1 MKKIL
6 KVAKR
11 EVGRFRARFSGG
23 SRPVILALLA
33 ISLLVSYFIA
43 QQGLVM
49 GRDIY
54 TVGVSPDGP
63 YIGDGRFDALT
74 PDRASG
80 MEMLNEGAIDLY
92 MDGETA
98 YTRHD
103 MRSQYA
109 AGALKKYLE
118 NVETTRLIEQYDINL
133 SFPLRIGVEYL
144 PVTTVP
150 VPSTVA
156 TPIPS
161 SPVATPVVDTSAAVM
176 QQIGEL
182 QNGSSKKF
190 KAEFV
195 SENEVII
202 PSLMSPPVPLSQV
215 VLAFLYIVPMLFMGI
230 FFNSS
235 FMEEKTNRKLN
246 ILMSAPI
253 TPFDIIA
260 GKMLPYVAFSLAVV
274 VAMTL
279 VLGGDV
285 LLALAIFLP
294 VILFIFAI
302 YLMVA
307 LIYRTFKD
315 QTFFSMAAITFV
327 TGYLVLPAL
336 FTGIN
341 SVSYI
346 SPLTLAVQMY
356 RGESFGLA
364 EYALS
369 AGPMYIV
376 FGLAVYVGT
385 RIFNEE
391 YMMGF
396 GPLYRKAADAIYL
409 AIDKSHI
416 YLSIALLSLLIIP
429 AVFMVQMVIAILS
442 LMVPVS
448 LPPMVFLAIL
458 LALCV
463 IVEEVAKSAGIAT
476 LLENKK
482 VRSTGA
488 LLALAAASALGFFI
502 GEKLLLY
509 LSLSIV
515 SNIMLIEAIGSADL
529 LVIPLIAHF
538 MFTSIVCLLTR
549 KLGVKYYALAV
560 MAGSFVHFLYN
571 LVILAGEMGAI

>member
-6 KVAKR
+6 QVAKR

-23 SRPVILALLA
+23 SRLVIVGLIAV
-33 ISLLVSYFIA
+33 SLLVSYLVA

-49 GRDIY
+49 GKDIY
-54 TVGVSPDGP
+54 TIGVSPGGP
-63 YIGDGRFDALT
+63 YIGDGRFHVLVTDKET
-74 PDRASG
+74 GVR
-80 MEMLNEGAIDLY
+80 MLNEGSIDLY
-92 MDGETA
+92 LDGEMA
-98 YTRHD
+98 LTRRD
-103 MRSQYA
+103 ERSQYA
-109 AGALKKYLE
+109 AGALKQYLE
-118 NVETTRLIEQYDINL
+118 NLERSRLIEQYDINL
-133 SFPLRIGVEYL
+133 SFPLRVEVGYL
-144 PVTTVP
+144 STVP
-150 VPSTVA
+150 S
-156 TPIPS
+156 
-161 SPVATPVVDTSAAVM
+161 ATPVITAAPAASPFASNTSAAVRE
-176 QQIGEL
+176 QIEEL
-182 QNGSSKKF
+182 QNGGNKKF

-195 SENEVII
+195 SDKEILI
-202 PSLMSPPVPLSQV
+202 PSLMNPPVPLSQV
-215 VLAFLYIVPMLFMGI
+215 VLAFLYIVPVLFLGI

-246 ILMSAPI
+246 ILMS
-253 TPFDIIA
+253 TPVTPLDIIA
-260 GKMLPYVAFSLAVV
+260 GKMLPYVVFSLAMVI
-274 VAMTL
+274 AMTL

-285 LLALAIFLP
+285 LLALAIFTP

-307 LIYRTFKD
+307 LVYRTFKD

-336 FTGIN
+336 LTGIN
-341 SVSYI
+341 NVSYI

-369 AGPMYIV
+369 TAPMYLV
-376 FGLAVYVGT
+376 FGLSVFVGV

-391 YMMGF
+391 YLMGF

-409 AIDKSHI
+409 AIDKNHL
-416 YLSIALLSLLIIP
+416 YVSIALLSALLIP

-448 LPPMVFLAIL
+448 LPPMVFLSGL
-458 LALCV
+458 LVLCV
-463 IVEEVAKSAGIAT
+463 VVEEVAKSVGIAT
-476 LLENKK
+476 LLENK
-482 VRSTGA
+482 RIASART

-515 SNIMLIEAIGSADL
+515 SNIMLIEALGSADL

-538 MFTSIVCLLTR
+538 IFTSLVCLLMQ
-549 KLGVKYYALAV
+549 KLGVKYYPLAIMV
-560 MAGSFVHFLYN
+560 GSFIHFLYN
-571 LVILAGEMGAI
+571 FVILAQEMGMVR

>member
-6 KVAKR
+6 QVAKR

-23 SRPVILALLA
+23 SRLVIVGLIAV
-33 ISLLVSYFIA
+33 SLLVSYLVA

-49 GRDIY
+49 GKDIY
-54 TVGVSPDGP
+54 TIGVSPGGP
-63 YIGDGRFDALT
+63 YIGDGRFHVLVTDKET
-74 PDRASG
+74 GVR
-80 MEMLNEGAIDLY
+80 MLNEGSIDLY
-92 MDGETA
+92 LDGEMA
-98 YTRHD
+98 LTRRD
-103 MRSQYA
+103 ERSQYA
-109 AGALKKYLE
+109 AGALKQYLE
-118 NVETTRLIEQYDINL
+118 NLERSRLIEQYDINQ
-133 SFPLRIGVEYL
+133 SFPLRVEVGYL
-144 PVTTVP
+144 STVP
-150 VPSTVA
+150 S
-156 TPIPS
+156 
-161 SPVATPVVDTSAAVM
+161 ATPVITAAPAASPFASNTSAAVRE
-176 QQIGEL
+176 QIEEL
-182 QNGSSKKF
+182 QNGGNKKF

-195 SENEVII
+195 SDKEILI
-202 PSLMSPPVPLSQV
+202 PSLMNPPVPLSQV
-215 VLAFLYIVPMLFMGI
+215 VLAFLYIVPVLFLGI

-246 ILMSAPI
+246 ILMS
-253 TPFDIIA
+253 TPVTPLDIIA
-260 GKMLPYVAFSLAVV
+260 GKMLPYVVFSLAMVI
-274 VAMTL
+274 AMTL

-285 LLALAIFLP
+285 LLALAIFTP

-307 LIYRTFKD
+307 LVYRTFKD

-336 FTGIN
+336 LTGIN
-341 SVSYI
+341 NVSYI

-369 AGPMYIV
+369 TAPMYLV
-376 FGLAVYVGT
+376 FGLSVFVGV

-391 YMMGF
+391 YLMGF

-409 AIDKSHI
+409 AIDKNHL
-416 YLSIALLSLLIIP
+416 YVSIALLSALLIP

-448 LPPMVFLAIL
+448 LPPMVFLSGL
-458 LALCV
+458 LVLCV
-463 IVEEVAKSAGIAT
+463 VVEEVAKSVGIAT
-476 LLENKK
+476 LLENK
-482 VRSTGA
+482 RIASART

-515 SNIMLIEAIGSADL
+515 SNIMLIEALGSADL

-538 MFTSIVCLLTR
+538 IFTSLVCLLMQ
-549 KLGVKYYALAV
+549 KLGVKYYPLAIMV
-560 MAGSFVHFLYN
+560 GSFIHFLYN
-571 LVILAGEMGAI
+571 FVILAQEMGMVR